1 MAVKEKR
8 LREAFGRAR
17 PGKELEEF
25 REGHRAWLGDYALYA
40 ALKRKFGN
48 APWTAWE
55 GDLRLREPGALA
67 RVRRELAHDIL
78 FHEWAQYR
86 IFRDWRTV
94 KKAANAACIEVIGD
108 LPIFVAHDS
117 ADVWANQRLFSLD
130 GSGEPS
136 VVAGV
141 PPDYFSET
149 GQLWGNPL
157 YRWDRMADDGY
168 SWWVE
173 RMRMS
178 LTLFDAVRVDHF
190 RGFEAY
196 WEVPAGEATAEN
208 GRWVEGPKDALFEAL
223 RDALGELP
231 IIAEDLGDITPAVE
245 ALRDR
250 LGLPGMKVLQFAWG
264 SGPDNP
270 FLPHNHGH
278 ENWVVYTGTH
288 DNDTTAGWLSSVS
301 TKEMSSLRRYV
312 GKEYV
317 SVPDLI
323 RLAYS
328 SVAARAI
335 VPMQDLLG
343 LGPETRMNLPGA
355 ADGNW
360 AWRLDGAAL
369 MPDLPPRLQELAK
382 TYGR

>member
-1 MAVKEKR
+1 
-8 LREAFGRAR
+8 
-17 PGKELEEF
+17 
-25 REGHRAWLGDYALYA
+25 
-40 ALKRKFGN
+40 RKFGN

-55 GDLRLREPGALA
+55 GDLRLREPRVMA